1 MKSILLRLG
10 FIAFLLCIIISMQY
24 AIANNPDGLDFY
36 ITHIFLPLQRKRNLL
51 FNKLPVSIGDILYL
65 LLFLLF
71 LLLFIRSLYFAFT
84 FRKNKMYFGL
94 EFIRMITFIL
104 VLYCSFLI
112 LWGGNY
118 YRPPLSAKWEYRNTK
133 WDTANLIRLNEFL
146 IEKINETEK
155 NTLVYPDLKALNTQT
170 NLYYHQQFGRHLPQ
184 LKVKATALGYLLN
197 YVGVHGYYNPF
208 SGESQFNR
216 FIPDFMHPF
225 VISHEMA
232 HQAGIAAEDDA
243 NLIAYIIGVRSRDPA
258 FRYSAYF
265 NLFLY
270 AFSDLKEKDKVLAA
284 RLLNKLNEH
293 SRNDLVTLK
302 KMYEKYKSSLRG
314 FSNSL
319 YDEYLILHGQRK
331 GLNSYNEV
339 THWVFYWEIIAK
351 EKADIYICPLLN

>member
-1 MKSILLRLG
+1 MKGIYLRLA
-10 FIAFLLCIIISMQY
+10 FICFLLCVIISVQY
-24 AIANNPDGLDFY
+24 AIANYSGALDFY
-36 ITHIFLPLQRKRNLL
+36 IVDIFLPLQKWRNSL
-51 FNKLPVSIGDILYL
+51 FNRVSISIGDILYL

-71 LLLFIRSLYFAFT
+71 LLLLIRLVYFGFT
-84 FRKNKMYFGL
+84 FRKNKIYFGL
-94 EFIRMITFIL
+94 ELVRVVTFLL
-104 VLYCSFLI
+104 VLYSAFLI

-118 YRPPLSAKWEYRNTK
+118 YRPALSAKWDYKSTK
-133 WDTANLIRLNEFL
+133 WDTAGLIRLNEFL
-146 IEKINETEK
+146 IEKMNETEDSA
-155 NTLVYPDLKALNTQT
+155 LVYPDLKTLNVQT
-170 NLYYHQQFGRHLPQ
+170 NRYYHQQFGRQLPS

-197 YVGVHGYYNPF
+197 YIGVHGYYNPF

-243 NLIAYIIGVRSRDPA
+243 NLLAYIIGVRSEDPA

-270 AFSDLKEKDKVLAA
+270 AFSDLKDRNNLAA
-284 RLLNKLNEH
+284 GRLLQRLNPQ
-293 SRNDLVTLK
+293 SRKDLLTLK
-302 KMYEKYKSSLRG
+302 EMYERYKSSLRG

-319 YDEYLILHGQRK
+319 YDEYLILHGQQK

-339 THWVFYWEIIAK
+339 THWVFYWEFMAK
-351 EKADIYICPLLN
+351 EKAAIQICPVL

>member
-1 MKSILLRLG
+1 MKGIYLRLVL
-10 FIAFLLCIIISMQY
+10 ICFLLCVIISVQY
-24 AIANNPDGLDFY
+24 AVAHHYGALDFY
-36 ITHIFLPLQRKRNLL
+36 ITHIFLPLQSGRNYLL
-51 FNKLPVSIGDILYL
+51 NRISVSIGDILYVS
-65 LLFLLF
+65 LFLLF
-71 LLLFIRSLYFAFT
+71 LLLLLRLVYFAFT
-84 FRKNKMYFGL
+84 FRKNKAYFGL
-94 EFIRMITFIL
+94 ELIRVITFLL
-104 VLYCSFLI
+104 VLYSAFLI

-118 YRPPLSAKWEYRNTK
+118 YRPPLSAKWDYKRVK
-133 WDTANLIRLNEFL
+133 WDTAGLIRLNEFL
-146 IEKINETEK
+146 IDKMNETK
-155 NTLVYPDLKALNTQT
+155 SDTLAYPDLKTLNTRT
-170 NLYYHQQFGRHLPQ
+170 NMYYHQQFGRQLPQ

-243 NLIAYIIGVRSRDPA
+243 NLLAYIIGVRSGDPA

-270 AFSDLKEKDKVLAA
+270 AFSDLKEKDRVTAD
-284 RLLNKLNEH
+284 RLLSRLNSH
-293 SRNDLVTLK
+293 SRADLLQLK
-302 KMYEKYKSSLRG
+302 KMYERYKSSLRG

-319 YDEYLILHGQRK
+319 YDEYLILHGQRR

-339 THWVFYWEIIAK
+339 THWVYYWEFIA
-351 EKADIYICPLLN
+351 EEHAAIQICPAL